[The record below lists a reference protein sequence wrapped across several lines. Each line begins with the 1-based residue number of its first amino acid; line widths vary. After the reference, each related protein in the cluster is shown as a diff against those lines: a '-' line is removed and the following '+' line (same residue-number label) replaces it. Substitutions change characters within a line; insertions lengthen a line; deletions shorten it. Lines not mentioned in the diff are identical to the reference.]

1 MKAIIRTLFV
11 IVVIISMSFTLSAQ
25 EKKSK
30 KELKQEK
37 FDQTIELINKG
48 DFIFEA
54 RRAYPQ
60 GGRSIDLTTNYG
72 FITMKQ
78 EAAEG
83 DLPYFGRAYT
93 ASYGGDGGIKFDGE
107 MLDKNIE
114 VNQKK
119 QKVILTFEVRD
130 KDNYKVT
137 MDIGYN
143 GNTSVGITSNNRSH
157 ISYQGDIKKIEKEE

>member
-11 IVVIISMSFTLSAQ
+11 IVVIISISFTLSAQ

-72 FITMKQ
+72 FITVKQ

-119 QKVILTFEVRD
+119 QKVIFTFEVRD
-130 KDNYKVT
+130 KDTYKVT

-157 ISYQGDIKKIEKEE
+157 ISYQGEIKKTEKEE

>member
-11 IVVIISMSFTLSAQ
+11 IVVIISLSFTLSAQ

-37 FDQTIELINKG
+37 FDQTMELINKG
-48 DFIFEA
+48 NFKFEA

-72 FITMKQ
+72 FITVKQ

-83 DLPYFGRAYT
+83 DLPFFGRAYT

-130 KDNYKVT
+130 KDTYKVT

-143 GNTSVGITSNNRSH
+143 GNASVGITSNNRSH
-157 ISYQGDIKKIEKEE
+157 INYQGEIKKIEKEE

>member
-1 MKAIIRTLFV
+1 MKAIIRALFV
-11 IVVIISMSFTLSAQ
+11 VVVITSINFTLSAQ

-30 KELKQEK
+30 KEVRQEK

-48 DFIFEA
+48 DFKFEA

-72 FITMKQ
+72 FITIKQ
-78 EAAEG
+78 EMAEG

-93 ASYGGDGGIKFDGE
+93 ATYGGDGGIKFDGE
-107 MLDKNIE
+107 MLNKKSE
-114 VNQKK
+114 VNEKR
-119 QKVILTFEVRD
+119 QKVIFTFEIRD
-130 KDNYKVT
+130 KDTYKVT

-143 GNTSVGITSNNRSH
+143 GNASVSITSNNRSH
-157 ISYQGDIKKIEKEE
+157 ISYQGDIIKIEKEE

>member
-11 IVVIISMSFTLSAQ
+11 IVVITSINFTLSAQ

-30 KELKQEK
+30 KEIKQEK

-48 DFIFEA
+48 DFKFEA
-54 RRAYPQ
+54 KRAFPQ

-72 FITMKQ
+72 FITLKQ
-78 EAAEG
+78 THAEG

-93 ASYGGDGGIKFDGE
+93 ASYGGDGGIKFDSE
-107 MLDKNIE
+107 MVDKKIE
-114 VNQKK
+114 VNEKK
-119 QKVILTFEVRD
+119 QRVIISFEVRD

-137 MDIGYN
+137 MDVGYN
-143 GNTSVGITSNNRSH
+143 GNTSVSITSNNRSH
-157 ISYQGDIKKIEKEE
+157 ISYQGEIKKIEKEK